1 VRAVPTLE
9 HAAPRAR
16 LGALPPLAPLAAGA
30 LVAALDLL
38 FPALCPVCRTPLG
51 PGRRD
56 PLCGPC
62 WGGIARIE
70 PPWCEACGLPLSAPR
85 PVPVVAAPAP
95 PAGGGAGDGGAP
107 ERVSFRA
114 EGGPPSPSAS
124 VLCGACEARPPAYD
138 WGRAAARYE
147 GPLREAL
154 HALKFG
160 GRRAL
165 ARPLADLLVEQCG
178 AALPADAV
186 VVPVPLGRD
195 RERARGFNQA
205 ALIAGRAAKRLG
217 LGLERRWLARV
228 RATSPQS
235 ELAAAERSAN
245 VRGAFRASPEV
256 RGRHVLLVD
265 DVMTTGAT
273 LAECARAVAAAGAAR
288 VGVLA
293 VARVL

>member
-1 VRAVPTLE
+1 MRAVPTLE

-95 PAGGGAGDGGAP
+95 PAGGGAGGGGP
-107 ERVSFRA
+107 PGRGSFGA
-114 EGGPPSPSAS
+114 GGGPPSPSAS